1 MLSALLIDD
10 ETLAIERLRRL
21 LKGHASIEVVAVAE
35 SVREAR
41 ARLDERRLDVI
52 FLDVEMPGG
61 SGLDL
66 LPAVPAGTQVVFV
79 TAHEKYAVEAFAASA
94 LDYLVKPVDAERLS
108 ETVGRLEEMTMLR
121 RLKAAHAGGDSSLD
135 DGMDASERSG
145 GRATDAGPVTKRGR
159 MLTDMIYYL
168 PREGKKRTGA
178 VMIGDICW
186 IESLQNYTRVGLRNP
201 GRVAL
206 FRRRLWE
213 WEADLPAGLFARLGK
228 SLIVQLAAI
237 QETQW
242 KSRDETV
249 VTFGTRLAPLTI
261 GRSAALRL
269 QNLIAGESPG
279 PIEGS

>member
-41 ARLDERRLDVI
+41 ARLDERRLDVV

-135 DGMDASERSG
+135 DGMDASEGSG

-206 FRRRLWE
+206 FRRRLCE
-213 WEADLPAGLFARLGK
+213 WEADLPVGLFTRLGK

>member
-10 ETLAIERLRRL
+10 ETLAVERLRRL

-41 ARLDERRLDVI
+41 ARLDERRLDVV

-159 MLTDMIYYL
+159 MLTDMIHL

-186 IESLQNYTRVGLRNP
+186 IDSLQNYTRVGLRNP
-201 GRVAL
+201 GRVVV

-213 WEADLPAGLFARLGK
+213 WEADLPAGLFARLGR
-228 SLIVQLAAI
+228 SLLVRIDSIEETEWQSRNDKVLRFGAGVEPLVIGRLAAMRL
-237 QETQW
+237 
-242 KSRDETV
+242 RDILE
-249 VTFGTRLAPLTI
+249 G
-261 GRSAALRL
+261 G
-269 QNLIAGESPG
+269 GEGAS
-279 PIEGS
+279 